1 MIQSLRDIIA
11 KAVPAYYS
19 TEFGDWI
26 HQWPGQ
32 VTHTGR
38 AINWTA
44 QVMQVQSVSL
54 REKSSGIELNLFL
67 ISLLIGNRRY
77 TQYDLLE

>member
-1 MIQSLRDIIA
+1 MWFYHSPQQVEKWLLQVEKQMIQSLRDIIA

-44 QVMQVQSVSL
+44 QV
-54 REKSSGIELNLFL
+54 I
-67 ISLLIGNRRY
+67 
-77 TQYDLLE
+77 